1 MNQSSG
7 LIAISLSALLVL
19 KAADPT
25 RTLTRPRISTVLCN
39 AHSMPNSHLLA
50 LLLMSCTST
59 PLMHRSHTMKMFK
72 MAQRNEST

>member
-7 LIAISLSALLVL
+7 LIAISLSAVVL

-25 RTLTRPRISTVLCN
+25 RTLTCPRISTVLCN

-50 LLLMSCTST
+50 LLLTSCTSA
-59 PLMHRSHTMKMFK
+59 PLMHRSHTIKMLK
-72 MAQRNEST
+72 IAQSNEST